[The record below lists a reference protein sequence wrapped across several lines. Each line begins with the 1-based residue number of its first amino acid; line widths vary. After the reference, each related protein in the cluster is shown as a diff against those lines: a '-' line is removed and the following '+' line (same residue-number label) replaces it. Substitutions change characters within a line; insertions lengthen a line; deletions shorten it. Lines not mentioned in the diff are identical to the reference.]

1 MNIWH
6 FLGSLNPKFG
16 GPTASVP
23 IQCIGVSKLG
33 ADVALVTYPESR
45 PYEQKLIDAGVQI
58 VEYPRPSGFFSKLT
72 RSTLR
77 DLLRKNDDADIY
89 HYHGVWMP
97 GCHFISSAARRKGK
111 KYVINPRGDLEIY
124 RINYNKWKKAKKM
137 LAWYLYGKKDTQNA
151 SCIIATS
158 EQEAEAVRELGIT
171 APIAIIPNGLDLSGF
186 PEIIIHANKDK
197 KVLLFLSRV
206 NPIKGLELLIDA
218 WKQLPKSFQD
228 EWELHIAGNSD
239 PADYIHTL
247 ENKVRLLN
255 LESNV
260 KFVGPI
266 TGEAKMKK
274 YMDSDLFVLP
284 TFNENFGNVIAEAM
298 MCGCPAITTKNAPW
312 SCLVE
317 DQCGW
322 WIDLSVENLKR
333 TLVESM
339 SLSTEQR
346 HEMGLKGRQCIINRF
361 SCENVAKHT
370 YELYEWVLG
379 KKEKPS
385 FVFTV

>member
-1 MNIWH
+1 M
-6 FLGSLNPKFG
+6 
-16 GPTASVP
+16 
-23 IQCIGVSKLG
+23 
-33 ADVALVTYPESR
+33 
-45 PYEQKLIDAGVQI
+45 
-58 VEYPRPSGFFSKLT
+58 
-72 RSTLR
+72 
-77 DLLRKNDDADIY
+77 
-89 HYHGVWMP
+89 
-97 GCHFISSAARRKGK
+97 
-111 KYVINPRGDLEIY
+111 
-124 RINYNKWKKAKKM
+124 
-137 LAWYLYGKKDTQNA
+137 
-151 SCIIATS
+151 
-158 EQEAEAVRELGIT
+158 GIT

-186 PEIIIHANKDK
+186 PEKIIHANKDK

-218 WKQLPKSFQD
+218 WKQLPKSYQD

-274 YMDSDLFVLP
+274 YMDSDLFILP

-298 MCGCPAITTKNAPW
+298 MCGCPAITTKYAPW

-322 WIDLSVENLKR
+322 WIDLSVKNLKR
-333 TLVESM
+333 TLIESM
-339 SLSTEQR
+339 SMSIEQR
-346 HEMGLKGRQCIINRF
+346 QEMGIKGRQCIINRF
-361 SCENVAKHT
+361 SSENVAKQT
-370 YELYEWVLG
+370 CELYEWVLG
-379 KKEKPS
+379 MREKPS
-385 FVFTV
+385 FVYTV